1 MARPLLT
8 EPDMADLKPLQHSDA
23 DKKDD
28 ATLRREA
35 EAHLGRYPAL
45 QVVGDLLARLRS
57 RELSWWSPDDLRVFF
72 PARERMRWL
81 RDRPDLRAQ
90 ITTSLTQL
98 PSKAA
103 RKKTADF
110 QADLLE
116 SFLEDGD
123 VSVKQFDE
131 AFDPFDLVTYGPVSE
146 FWRKFR
152 ERMPWH
158 EDSKPNQDI
167 VAGLLRSL
175 LLHGPISA
183 LDVRSAIS
191 PAVWQAKLPL
201 DVRIAIDEARLRRE
215 KAGEPFGAA
224 QELAVATPE
233 VVASCMPL
241 RDLAPVFDVAQKA
254 LGWDGGN
261 SSVRTM
267 PLRIVEPS
275 VDPDEILASISR
287 KAANASRTSST
298 PPPPRVRSDDE
309 KTQPKIQVFAR

>member
-1 MARPLLT
+1 
-8 EPDMADLKPLQHSDA
+8 MADLKPLQHNDA

-28 ATLRREA
+28 GTLRREA
-35 EAHLGRYPAL
+35 EAQLSRFPAL

-57 RELSWWSPDDLRVFF
+57 RELTWWSPDDLRVYW

-90 ITTSLTQL
+90 IVTSLTQL

-123 VSVKQFDE
+123 ITVKQFE
-131 AFDPFDLVTYGPVSE
+131 ESFDPFDMVTYGPVSD

-158 EDSKPNQDI
+158 DDSKANQDI
-167 VAGLLRSL
+167 IAGLLRSL

-191 PAVWQAKLPL
+191 PSVWQTKIPL

-215 KAGEPFGAA
+215 KASEPFGAA

-233 VVASCMPL
+233 VVASSIPL
-241 RDLAPVFDVAQKA
+241 RELAPVFDIAQKA
-254 LGWDGGN
+254 LGWDGA
-261 SSVRTM
+261 STPRATQS
-267 PLRIVEPS
+267 PLRVVEPM

-287 KAANASRTSST
+287 KAANASRSSST
-298 PPPPRVRSDDE
+298 PPAPRVRSDDE

>member
-1 MARPLLT
+1 
-8 EPDMADLKPLQHSDA
+8 MADLKPLQHVDA

-28 ATLRREA
+28 AVLRREA
-35 EAHLGRYPAL
+35 EAQLSRFPAL

-57 RELSWWSPDDLRVFF
+57 RELSWWSCDDLRVFW

-81 RDRPDLRAQ
+81 RERPDLRAQ
-90 ITTSLTQL
+90 ITTALTQL
-98 PSKAA
+98 PSRAA

-110 QADLLE
+110 QADLIE

-123 VSVKQFDE
+123 ITMKQFE
-131 AFDPFDLVTYGPVSE
+131 ESFDPFDLVIYGPVSD

-158 EDSKPNQDI
+158 DDTKANQEI

-175 LLHGPISA
+175 LAHGPISA

-191 PAVWQAKLPL
+191 PAVWQTKIPL

-224 QELAVATPE
+224 QELAVATPD
-233 VVASCMPL
+233 VVASCIPL
-241 RDLAPVFDVAQKA
+241 RELAPVFDVAQKA
-254 LGWDGGN
+254 LGWDGITAP
-261 SSVRTM
+261 RTT
-267 PLRIVEPS
+267 PLRVVEPL

-298 PPPPRVRSDDE
+298 PPPPRARHDDE
-309 KTQPKIQVFAR
+309 KTQPRIQVFAR

>member
-1 MARPLLT
+1 
-8 EPDMADLKPLQHSDA
+8 MADLKPLQHADA

-28 ATLRREA
+28 GTLRREA
-35 EAHLGRYPAL
+35 EAQLSRFPAL
-45 QVVGDLLARLRS
+45 QVVGDLLARLRA
-57 RELSWWSPDDLRVFF
+57 RELSWWSPEDLRAYW

-90 ITTSLTQL
+90 IVTSLTQL
-98 PSKAA
+98 PARAA

-123 VSVKQFDE
+123 ITGRQFEE
-131 AFDPFDLVTYGPVSE
+131 AFDPFDLVVYGPVSE
-146 FWRKFR
+146 LWRKFR

-158 EDSKPNQDI
+158 DDSKANQEI
-167 VAGLLRSL
+167 IGGLLRSL

-183 LDVRSAIS
+183 LDVRAAIS
-191 PAVWQAKLPL
+191 PAVFQTRMPL

-215 KAGEPFGAA
+215 KSGEPFGAA

-233 VVASCMPL
+233 VVASCIPL

-254 LGWDGGN
+254 LGWDGA
-261 SSVRTM
+261 STPRAA
-267 PLRIVEPS
+267 PLRIVEPGI
-275 VDPDEILASISR
+275 DPDELLASISR
-287 KAANASRTSST
+287 RAANTSRTSST
-298 PPPPRVRSDDE
+298 PPPPRLRGDDE

>member
-1 MARPLLT
+1 
-8 EPDMADLKPLQHSDA
+8 MADLKPLQHEDV

-28 ATLRREA
+28 ATLRLEA
-35 EAHLGRYPAL
+35 RAQLSRFPAL

-57 RELSWWSPDDLRVFF
+57 RDLSWWSAEDLRVFW

-90 ITTSLTQL
+90 ITTALTQL
-98 PSKAA
+98 PARAA
-103 RKKTADF
+103 RKKTAEF

-123 VSVKQFDE
+123 ITVKQFE
-131 AFDPFDLVTYGPVSE
+131 ESFDPFDFVTYGPVADV
-146 FWRKFR
+146 WRKFR

-158 EDSKPNQDI
+158 DDSKPNQEI
-167 VAGLLRSL
+167 VAALLRSL
-175 LLHGPISA
+175 LAHAPISA

-191 PAVWQAKLPL
+191 PAVWQAKIPL

-233 VVASCMPL
+233 VVVSHIPL
-241 RDLAPVFDVAQKA
+241 RELAPVFDVAQKA
-254 LGWDGGN
+254 LGWD
-261 SSVRTM
+261 SISTPRSTP
-267 PLRIVEPS
+267 PLRVVEPMC
-275 VDPDEILASISR
+275 DPDEILASISR
-287 KAANASRTSST
+287 RAANTSHRSSV
-298 PPPPRVRSDDE
+298 PPPVARPRNDDE
-309 KTQPKIQVFAR
+309 KTQPRIQVYARS